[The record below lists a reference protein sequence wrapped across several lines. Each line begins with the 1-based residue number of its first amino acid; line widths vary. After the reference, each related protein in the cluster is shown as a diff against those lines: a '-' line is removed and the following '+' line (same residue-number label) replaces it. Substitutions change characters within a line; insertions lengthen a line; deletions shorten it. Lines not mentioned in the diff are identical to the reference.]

1 MYLVLI
7 AWIYVAFMMAI
18 AEATSPVGSLLGA
31 AITFMLYG
39 VLPMSVVGYIMGSP
53 ARRRAI
59 KAKEAAEREQ
69 ARAATGIQNVE
80 GDTLHAVK
88 LLPLATTLMNP
99 SNGSKQ
105 LKLKMRAWMIS
116 KIVEN
121 SLPWIPNLRQR

>member
-31 AITFMLYG
+31 VITFLLYG

-59 KAKEAAEREQ
+59 KAKQAAEREQ
-69 ARAATGIQNVE
+69 MSAANGIQNCEANAASVAPNADGE
-80 GDTLHAVK
+80 A
-88 LLPLATTLMNP
+88 P
-99 SNGSKQ
+99 GSAIAPVRK
-105 LKLKMRAWMIS
+105 
-116 KIVEN
+116 E
-121 SLPWIPNLRQR
+121 P

>member
-31 AITFMLYG
+31 AFTFLLYG
-39 VLPMSVVGYIMGSP
+39 VLPMSVVGYIMGTP

-69 ARAATGIQNVE
+69 ALAANGIQNAGEDAASV
-80 GDTLHAVK
+80 A
-88 LLPLATTLMNP
+88 
-99 SNGSKQ
+99 
-105 LKLKMRAWMIS
+105 
-116 KIVEN
+116 
-121 SLPWIPNLRQR
+121 PNTHGEASGGTIAPVRKEP

>member
-31 AITFMLYG
+31 AFTFLLYG

-59 KAKEAAEREQ
+59 KAKEAAER
-69 ARAATGIQNVE
+69 ASATPDAHREASSDPVAPVRKE
-80 GDTLHAVK
+80 
-88 LLPLATTLMNP
+88 P
-99 SNGSKQ
+99 
-105 LKLKMRAWMIS
+105 
-116 KIVEN
+116 
-121 SLPWIPNLRQR
+121 

>member
-31 AITFMLYG
+31 AFTFLLYG

-59 KAKEAAEREQ
+59 KAKQEAERAQLQAENGIQ
-69 ARAATGIQNVE
+69 PADNARASVAPDAHREASG
-80 GDTLHAVK
+80 HAITPVRK
-88 LLPLATTLMNP
+88 EP
-99 SNGSKQ
+99 
-105 LKLKMRAWMIS
+105 
-116 KIVEN
+116 
-121 SLPWIPNLRQR
+121 

>member
-31 AITFMLYG
+31 AITFLLYG

-59 KAKEAAEREQ
+59 KAKEAAEREANSTSNDQ
-69 ARAATGIQNVE
+69 HDTDENVQSV
-80 GDTLHAVK
+80 A
-88 LLPLATTLMNP
+88 
-99 SNGSKQ
+99 
-105 LKLKMRAWMIS
+105 
-116 KIVEN
+116 
-121 SLPWIPNLRQR
+121 PNTHGEASAHPIAPVRKEP

>member
-31 AITFMLYG
+31 AITFVLYG

-59 KAKEAAEREQ
+59 KAKDAAERE
-69 ARAATGIQNVE
+69 AN
-80 GDTLHAVK
+80 
-88 LLPLATTLMNP
+88 LATSVDSVT
-99 SNGSKQ
+99 
-105 LKLKMRAWMIS
+105 
-116 KIVEN
+116 
-121 SLPWIPNLRQR
+121 PNAHSEASGDPVAPVRKEP

>member
-69 ARAATGIQNVE
+69 ALAANGIQNA
-80 GDTLHAVK
+80 GDDGASVAPNAH
-88 LLPLATTLMNP
+88 
-99 SNGSKQ
+99 SKASGDPVAPVR
-105 LKLKMRAWMIS
+105 K
-116 KIVEN
+116 E
-121 SLPWIPNLRQR
+121 P

>member
-31 AITFMLYG
+31 AFTFLLYG
-39 VLPMSVVGYIMGSP
+39 VLPMSVVGYIMGTP

-69 ARAATGIQNVE
+69 ALAANGIQNNNDGAE
-80 GDTLHAVK
+80 SAAPNTYREA
-88 LLPLATTLMNP
+88 P
-99 SNGSKQ
+99 SHTIAPERK
-105 LKLKMRAWMIS
+105 
-116 KIVEN
+116 E
-121 SLPWIPNLRQR
+121 P

>member
-31 AITFMLYG
+31 AITFLLYG

-69 ARAATGIQNVE
+69 ARTPDGIQNVD
-80 GDTLHAVK
+80 GDAASV
-88 LLPLATTLMNP
+88 A
-99 SNGSKQ
+99 
-105 LKLKMRAWMIS
+105 
-116 KIVEN
+116 
-121 SLPWIPNLRQR
+121 PNAHREASSDPVAPVRKEP

>member
-31 AITFMLYG
+31 AITFLLYG

-59 KAKEAAEREQ
+59 KAKETVERE
-69 ARAATGIQNVE
+69 ANRVANGHSAAPNAHSE
-80 GDTLHAVK
+80 PSGDPIAPVRK
-88 LLPLATTLMNP
+88 EP
-99 SNGSKQ
+99 
-105 LKLKMRAWMIS
+105 
-116 KIVEN
+116 
-121 SLPWIPNLRQR
+121 